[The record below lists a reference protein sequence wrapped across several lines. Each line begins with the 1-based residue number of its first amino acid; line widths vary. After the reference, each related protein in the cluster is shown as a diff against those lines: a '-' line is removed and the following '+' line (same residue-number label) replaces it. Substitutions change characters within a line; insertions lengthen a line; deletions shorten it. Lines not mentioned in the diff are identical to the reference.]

1 MIASVIVDVAAKQT
15 DRPFDYLVPEGMRE
29 WIEVGSRVAVPF
41 GPRLIQ
47 GFVVAL
53 SDTTEMERSRL
64 RAVDHILDI
73 QPPLTEE
80 LVRLGRWM
88 SERYLCREITAL
100 TAMLPAALKAKY
112 DRVLACASADAGK
125 GRGDLSDRAQS
136 ILAWLAEHGP
146 VSRDIVLEQFPRSE
160 SELKHLVR
168 EGLIVEQQLVKD
180 RLQVK
185 RVLTVYPPEPPEKL
199 EEALT
204 QLSARAVKQQEVLRY
219 LLEHPEPIAMTE
231 LAAVLNTTSSAIKAL
246 AEKGWIAI
254 RPAEVL
260 RDPYKDRQFQRSKP
274 LPLTEAQ
281 QRVFSRIREA
291 VDSGKRHAYLLHGV
305 TGSGKTEIYLQA
317 IARCL
322 ELGREAIVL
331 VPEISL
337 TPQMVERFKG
347 RFGDLVAVMHSR
359 LSHGERY
366 DEWRK
371 VQTAE
376 AKVVVGARSAVF
388 APFRNIGIIIIDEEH
403 ETSYKQEESPKYH
416 ARDIAMWRAE
426 QHGATLILGSATPS
440 LETYRE
446 AIEPMSGEPEL
457 IRLALTER
465 VAGRPLPPVTLV
477 DMREEL
483 HSGNRSMFSRRLRE
497 AIEERVR
504 RGEQTILLLNRRGY
518 STFVMCRSCGH
529 VCQCPHCDISLTYH
543 RYTRT
548 MRCHY
553 CGYGEREAVQCPQC
567 ESPHIRYFGTG
578 TQRVEE
584 ELVKLYP
591 GIRVIRMDVDTTTQK
606 GSHEKWLR
614 MFKERR
620 ADVLLG
626 TQMVAKGLD
635 FPYVTLVGVIAAD
648 SILRLP
654 DFRAAERTFQL
665 LTQVAGR
672 AGRHDLPG
680 EVIVQTYAPEHY
692 SIVSASRHD
701 YEMFTQREL
710 MERRALGYPPYSR
723 LILITLSHPDL
734 TKVMKA
740 GETVAQAIKRIWKR
754 QWDEQAVYRM
764 HQAADNE
771 LTVLGPVASPIPR
784 IKDRYRF
791 QCMVKYR
798 GDAASASA
806 PAIVKLAVEEAE
818 RGGDPELQL
827 SVDVDPYMMM

>member
-1 MIASVIVDVAAKQT
+1 MTLVLEKTEDILAEIGRRKKGQFIIGFAAETEHLEEHAMKKVRSKGCDLIAANDVSQQGIGFGADHNELHIFDQNGLVAKHFLSQFQAGGCQRAAAFGRRADEREEGECRPMIASVIVDVAAKQT

-317 IARCL
+317 MPL
-322 ELGREAIVL
+322 
-331 VPEISL
+331 P
-337 TPQMVERFKG
+337 
-347 RFGDLVAVMHSR
+347 
-359 LSHGERY
+359 
-366 DEWRK
+366 
-371 VQTAE
+371 
-376 AKVVVGARSAVF
+376 GAR
-388 APFRNIGIIIIDEEH
+388 PGGD
-403 ETSYKQEESPKYH
+403 
-416 ARDIAMWRAE
+416 RA
-426 QHGATLILGSATPS
+426 GAGN
-440 LETYRE
+440 
-446 AIEPMSGEPEL
+446 
-457 IRLALTER
+457 LA
-465 VAGRPLPPVTLV
+465 
-477 DMREEL
+477 D
-483 HSGNRSMFSRRLRE
+483 
-497 AIEERVR
+497 
-504 RGEQTILLLNRRGY
+504 
-518 STFVMCRSCGH
+518 
-529 VCQCPHCDISLTYH
+529 
-543 RYTRT
+543 
-548 MRCHY
+548 
-553 CGYGEREAVQCPQC
+553 
-567 ESPHIRYFGTG
+567 
-578 TQRVEE
+578 
-584 ELVKLYP
+584 
-591 GIRVIRMDVDTTTQK
+591 
-606 GSHEKWLR
+606 
-614 MFKERR
+614 
-620 ADVLLG
+620 
-626 TQMVAKGLD
+626 
-635 FPYVTLVGVIAAD
+635 AAD
-648 SILRLP
+648 
-654 DFRAAERTFQL
+654 
-665 LTQVAGR
+665 G
-672 AGRHDLPG
+672 
-680 EVIVQTYAPEHY
+680 
-692 SIVSASRHD
+692 
-701 YEMFTQREL
+701 
-710 MERRALGYPPYSR
+710 
-723 LILITLSHPDL
+723 
-734 TKVMKA
+734 
-740 GETVAQAIKRIWKR
+740 
-754 QWDEQAVYRM
+754 
-764 HQAADNE
+764 
-771 LTVLGPVASPIPR
+771 
-784 IKDRYRF
+784 
-791 QCMVKYR
+791 
-798 GDAASASA
+798 
-806 PAIVKLAVEEAE
+806 
-818 RGGDPELQL
+818 
-827 SVDVDPYMMM
+827 